1 MRFTLA
7 IIGRPNVGKSTLFNR
22 LVGKKLALVDDQPGV
37 TRDRRE
43 GDGRLGDLEF
53 TIIDTAGL
61 EESDAATLTGRMR
74 QQTEAAIMDA
84 DAILFVID
92 ARAGVTP
99 SDRHFAQLVRKAGK
113 PVILLANKAEG
124 KQGLSEAYEAFGL
137 GLGDPLP
144 FSAEHGEG
152 LSDLYDAIREAL
164 PEQTEL
170 SVEDAAVEEEISRY
184 DEDGE
189 LDPRRPLRI
198 AVIGRPNAGK
208 STLINHMLGE
218 DRLLVGPEAG
228 ITRDS
233 IGLEWEWRGRPIKL
247 FDTAGMRRRSR
258 VEDKLEKLSVA
269 DGLRAVRYAV
279 VVVLLLDATIPFEKQ
294 DLAILSIIEKEGR
307 ALVIALNKWDLV
319 GHQPGLLKNL
329 IEDAQPVTSFV
340 KGASIVPVSGLTGQ
354 GVDKLLE
361 ACITASQI
369 WSKRVSTAQLN
380 KWLEKVLE
388 VHPPPAIS
396 GRRIKIRYA
405 TQPKARPPL
414 FALFGNQLDSLPD
427 SYQRYLINSLRDTFD
442 MPGTPIR
449 ISLRGNDNPYK
460 GKRRKWD

>member
-1 MRFTLA
+1 
-7 IIGRPNVGKSTLFNR
+7 
-22 LVGKKLALVDDQPGV
+22 
-37 TRDRRE
+37 
-43 GDGRLGDLEF
+43 
-53 TIIDTAGL
+53 
-61 EESDAATLTGRMR
+61 MR

-170 SVEDAAVEEEISRY
+170 SAEDSAVEEEISRY

-233 IGLEWEWRGRPIKL
+233 IGLEWEWRGRPIKI

-269 DGLRAVRYAV
+269 DGLRAVRYAE

-329 IEDAQPVTSFV
+329 IDDAQPVTSFV

-361 ACITASQI
+361 ACITASQV

-414 FALFGNQLDSLPD
+414 FALFGNQLDALPD
-427 SYQRYLINSLRDTFD
+427 SYQRYLINSLRETFD

-460 GKRRKWD
+460 GQRRKWD